1 MSTSQVSV
9 QDSHSGRLDIP
20 RVAPAIMVLARPA
33 LALAAQGIFV
43 VLLTQL
49 QVQAPTVTVR
59 NWWTVY
65 GTLIDI
71 VCLAL
76 LFWLTKAEGISLFSL
91 TSFNKSRLSKD
102 ILLGIG
108 IFIVIFPLAVFG
120 GSLLAGTL
128 AYGTIQPVLP
138 EGAFIR
144 SLPLWAVLYSRIIW
158 WVIWSFTEELTFQGY
173 ALPRLQK
180 FMKHKWL
187 AVVWVGFGWSLQ
199 HSFLPFINVQHAL
212 YLFIMFVPLTL
223 VLQLIYLRLGRLM
236 PVIIAHWLMDL
247 ASVLFMI
254 QVV

>member
-1 MSTSQVSV
+1 MNTLQADIQGIHSDRFAIYKYAPVVMVS
-9 QDSHSGRLDIP
+9 
-20 RVAPAIMVLARPA
+20 ARPI
-33 LALAAQGIFV
+33 LALAAQGIFI
-43 VLLTQL
+43 LLLAQL
-49 QVQAPTVTVR
+49 QVQAPIVTVR

-65 GTLIDI
+65 GTLIDV

-76 LFWLTKAEGISLFSL
+76 LFWLTKAEGINLFSL
-91 TSFNKSRLSKD
+91 ISFDKRKIKKD

-108 IFIVIFPLAVFG
+108 VFIIVFPFAVLG
-120 GSLLAGTL
+120 GSLLAGSL

-144 SLPLWAVLYSRIIW
+144 SLPLWAVLYSRLIW

-187 AVVWVGFGWSLQ
+187 AVAWVCFGWSLQ
-199 HSFLPFINVQHAL
+199 HSFLPFINIQHAL

-223 VLQLIYLRLGRLM
+223 ALQLIYLRLGRLM

-247 ASVLFMI
+247 SSVSFMI
-254 QVV
+254 QVM